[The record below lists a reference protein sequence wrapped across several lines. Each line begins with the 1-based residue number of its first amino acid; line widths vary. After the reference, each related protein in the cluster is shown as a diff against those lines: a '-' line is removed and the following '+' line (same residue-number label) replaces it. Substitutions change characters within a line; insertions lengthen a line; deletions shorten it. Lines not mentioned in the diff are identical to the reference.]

1 MMTQQEELYLM
12 QNERSDCMN
21 DQEFKVG
28 DKVISSAVSGFGS
41 QVIGTVVKITEK
53 RKDVVV
59 DFGNYKETYD
69 RTGWQKGG
77 DIWYK
82 SKIQLVTP
90 EIEKD
95 IRQKSLIRECK
106 EKFKNTKI
114 TYEQAVK
121 ILEILESGETI

>member
-1 MMTQQEELYLM
+1 
-12 QNERSDCMN
+12 MN

-28 DKVISSAVSGFGS
+28 DRVISSAASGFGS

-77 DIWYK
+77 DIWFK
-82 SKIQLVTP
+82 STIKLLTP
-90 EIEKD
+90 ERAER
-95 IRQKSLIRECK
+95 IRRDHVIYKCK
-106 EKFKNTKI
+106 EKFKNAKI

-121 ILEILESGETI
+121 ILEILESEGNKSENL